1 MLKSQVDENLDKLF
15 SKIELLLDEQPQE
28 GGLTAVAKQKITDYL
43 SVLNSKGQENTSL
56 DNTSISET
64 ELPKPQVNE
73 KESNNKNSTLD

>member
-1 MLKSQVDENLDKLF
+1 MDKLF
-15 SKIELLLDEQPQE
+15 SKMKLLLDEQLKE
-28 GGLTAVAKQKITDYL
+28 GGFTGVSKQKITDYL
-43 SVLNSKGQENTSL
+43 SVLIRKGQENTSL